1 MVKTVDGIMNSQ
13 GLIISDSDIVK
24 KALTDFLITRDLE
37 ASKDQSK
44 IGIEGV
50 IIDDYLRNRNKVTDI
65 NLEIANLSGSE
76 EDKIKNKEQISE
88 LKNEA
93 KVYKE
98 NAENIINGTDAEK
111 YYKQAIFYLNK
122 NISEE

>member
-50 IIDDYLRNRNKVTDI
+50 IIDDYLRNRNKVVDI

>member
-50 IIDDYLRNRNKVTDI
+50 IIDDYLRNRNKVVDI
-65 NLEIANLSGSE
+65 NLEIAKLSGSE